1 MPSKPSKPK
10 EQPGSSLPKGIGK
23 PATRALALMGVSR
36 LDEVTRFS
44 EAQLRSLH
52 GVGPKAI
59 GVLKAALEAQG
70 KSLAKGE

>member
-10 EQPGSSLPKGIGK
+10 EQTESSLPKGIGK
-23 PATRALALMGVSR
+23 PATQALALMGVSR
-36 LDEVTRFS
+36 LDQVTRFS
-44 EAQLRSLH
+44 EAQLLSLH

-70 KSLAKGE
+70 KSLAKGG

>member
-1 MPSKPSKPK
+1 MPSKPRKPK
-10 EQPGSSLPKGIGK
+10 EQPESSLPKGIGK

-36 LDEVTRFS
+36 LDQVARFS
-44 EAQLRSLH
+44 EAQLLSLH

-70 KSLAKGE
+70 KSFAKGG